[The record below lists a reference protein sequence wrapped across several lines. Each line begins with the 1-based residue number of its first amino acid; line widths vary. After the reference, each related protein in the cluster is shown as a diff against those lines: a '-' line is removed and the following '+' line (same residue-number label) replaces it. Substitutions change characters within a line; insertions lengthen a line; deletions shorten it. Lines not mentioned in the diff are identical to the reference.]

1 MKTHAFPGRF
11 LIAAS
16 APRFCPVCGGERVVR
31 LVRVD
36 RVRGAGRV
44 RCVHCVDRIPVIH
57 LPFRTDHPR
66 GGDVA

>member
-1 MKTHAFPGRF
+1 MKPHAWPGRF

-16 APRFCPVCGGERVVR
+16 APRFCPVCSGERAVR

-44 RCVHCVDRIPVIH
+44 RCPHCVDHMPVVH
-57 LPFRTDHPR
+57 LPIREDHPR
-66 GGDVA
+66 GDVA